1 MFGIFKKNKGDDD
14 FPRSLTK
21 PDELQVGDI
30 VSLKERLSLPS
41 ELQGAE
47 LEVTAVGTYQYSD
60 GLEKE
65 VTLRSVDNK
74 TYYLS
79 MDDND
84 GDPVLCFSIKLE
96 RELVSQLFDLD
107 QFALLFDP
115 DYATLDV
122 HSIPDEIKDWVKDG
136 QYVQEISDAEGY
148 FYNDDLIAKGISPS
162 SRHDDNGEEFRYYS
176 CDSDVD
182 DNYSL
187 LVEVWESGETDVS
200 IEVSTPTDVI
210 AEMWPNAKK

>member
-1 MFGIFKKNKGDDD
+1 MFGIFKKSNKEDNST
-14 FPRSLTK
+14 RTLTK
-21 PDELQVGDI
+21 VDHLQVGDI
-30 VSLKERLSLPS
+30 VSLKERLSLPA

-79 MDDND
+79 LDDND
-84 GDPVLCFSIKLE
+84 GDPVLCFSIKVE
-96 RELVSQLFDLD
+96 RKLVSQLFDLD
-107 QFALLFDP
+107 QFANLFEP

-122 HSIPDEIKDWVKDG
+122 QSIPDKIKDWAKEG
-136 QYVQEISDAEGY
+136 QYVQHISDAEAY
-148 FYNDDLIAKGISPS
+148 FFNDDLIAKGLTPS
-162 SRHDDNGEEFRYYS
+162 SNQDDDGEEFRYFS
-176 CDSDVD
+176 CESDID

-187 LVEVWESGETDVS
+187 VVEVWQTGETDVS
-200 IEVSTPTDVI
+200 LEVSTPIDVI
-210 AEMWPNAKK
+210 AEMWPHAK

>member
-1 MFGIFKKNKGDDD
+1 MFGIFKKNKREKN
-14 FPRSLTK
+14 PLRSLTK
-21 PDELQVGDI
+21 PDDLQVGDI
-30 VSLKERLSLPS
+30 VLLKERLSLPS

-47 LEVTAVGTYQYSD
+47 LEVTAVSTHQYSD

-65 VTLRSVDNK
+65 VTLRSIDNK

-96 RELVSQLFDLD
+96 RMLVNQLFDLD
-107 QFALLFDP
+107 QFALLFEP
-115 DYATLDV
+115 DTVTLDV
-122 HSIPDEIKDWVKDG
+122 QSIPDEIKDWVKDG
-136 QYVQEISDAEGY
+136 KYVQTISDTEAY
-148 FYNDDLIAKGISPS
+148 FYHDDLIAKGISPS
-162 SRHDDNGEEFRYYS
+162 SSQDDDGEEFHYFC

-187 LVEVWESGETDVS
+187 LVEVWGSGETDVS